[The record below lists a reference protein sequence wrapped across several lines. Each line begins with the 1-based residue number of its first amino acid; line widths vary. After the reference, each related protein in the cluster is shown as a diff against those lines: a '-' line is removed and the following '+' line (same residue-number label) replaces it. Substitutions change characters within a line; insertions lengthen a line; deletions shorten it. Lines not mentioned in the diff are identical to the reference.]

1 MSLVA
6 SFASLASSLI
16 GPSGIAGAAV
26 TFTRVTPG
34 LYDGVSG
41 TMSPDATQ
49 TWAATALEVGN
60 EQGATRATDAQPG
73 PTGQRMT
80 ARTFRVP
87 GLGIITPRPGDLL
100 TVGGQALRVTDVTV
114 VGRVDAAT
122 PVLYTVETSA

>member
-1 MSLVA
+1 MSLVV

-16 GPSGIAGAAV
+16 GPSGLAGAVV
-26 TFTRVTPG
+26 TFTRTTPG

-41 TMSPDATQ
+41 TMSPDTTQ
-49 TWAATALEVGN
+49 TWAATAIEVGN
-60 EQGATRATDAQPG
+60 EQGGTRSTDAQPG

-87 GLGIITPRPGDLL
+87 GLGIIPPRAGDLL

-122 PVLYTVETSA
+122 PVLYTVECAA

>member
-26 TFTRVTPG
+26 TFTRTTPG

-41 TMSPDATQ
+41 SMAPDATQ
-49 TWAATALEVGN
+49 TWAATALEV
-60 EQGATRATDAQPG
+60 APDPRSTDAQPG

-87 GLGIITPRPGDLL
+87 GLGIIPPRPGDLL
-100 TVGGQALRVTDVTV
+100 TVGGQSLRVTDVTV
-114 VGRVDAAT
+114 IGRVDAAT
-122 PVLYTVETSA
+122 PVLYTVGTSA